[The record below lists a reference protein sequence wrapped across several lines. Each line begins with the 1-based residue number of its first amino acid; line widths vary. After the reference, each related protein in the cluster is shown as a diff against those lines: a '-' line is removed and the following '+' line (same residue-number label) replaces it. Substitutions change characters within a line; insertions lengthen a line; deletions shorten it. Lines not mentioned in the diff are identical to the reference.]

1 MASRGIVRTNK
12 FLSQIADEFGEDVKN
27 AGVAELAKGAE
38 KIKAT
43 AKSLCPAL
51 SGKLKESIHV
61 ETKKSKKGANIKVVA
76 DAKNNG
82 FPYGRIVEF
91 SPKIQRP
98 FMIPAKDEHAMEIRE
113 NALDAIRQA
122 IRRKWKK

>member
-1 MASRGIVRTNK
+1 MASRNLIRTNK

-38 KIKAT
+38 KVKET
-43 AKSLCPAL
+43 AKSLCPSL
-51 SGKLKESIHV
+51 TGKLKESIHV
-61 ETKKSKKGANIKVVA
+61 EMKKSKKGANIKVVA

-98 FMIPAKDEHAMEIRE
+98 FILPAKDEHESEIRE

-122 IRRKWKK
+122 IRRKWKR

>member
-1 MASRGIVRTNK
+1 MASRSIVRTNK

-82 FPYGRIVEF
+82 LPYGRIVEF

>member
-1 MASRGIVRTNK
+1 MASRNFIRTNK

-27 AGVAELAKGAE
+27 AGVVELAKGAE
-38 KIKAT
+38 KIKET
-43 AKSLCPAL
+43 AKSLCP
-51 SGKLKESIHV
+51 SMTGNLKESIHV
-61 ETKKSKKGANIKVVA
+61 ETKKSKKGVNIKVVA

-98 FMIPAKDEHAMEIRE
+98 FMLPAKDEHESEIRE
-113 NALDAIRQA
+113 NAIDAIRQA

>member
-1 MASRGIVRTNK
+1 MANRGIVRTNK

-27 AGVAELAKGAE
+27 AGDAELVKGAE
-38 KIKAT
+38 KIKET
-43 AKSLCPAL
+43 AKSLCPSL
-51 SGKLKESIHV
+51 TGKLKESIHV

-98 FMIPAKDEHAMEIRE
+98 FMLPAKDAHESEIRE

>member
-1 MASRGIVRTNK
+1 MASRNFIRTNK

-27 AGVAELAKGAE
+27 AGVVELAKGAE
-38 KIKAT
+38 KIKET
-43 AKSLCPAL
+43 AKSLCP
-51 SGKLKESIHV
+51 SMTGNLKESIHV
-61 ETKKSKKGANIKVVA
+61 ETKKSKKGVNIKVVA

-98 FMIPAKDEHAMEIRE
+98 FMLPAKDEHESEIRE
-113 NALDAIRQA
+113 NAIDAILQA

>member
-1 MASRGIVRTNK
+1 VANRGIVRTNK

-27 AGVAELAKGAE
+27 AGDAELVKGAE
-38 KIKAT
+38 KIKET
-43 AKSLCPAL
+43 AKSLCPSL
-51 SGKLKESIHV
+51 TGKLKESIHV

-91 SPKIQRP
+91 SPKIHRP
-98 FMIPAKDEHAMEIRE
+98 FMLPAKDEHESEIRE